1 MINPFYDQL
10 GHPFFSEHLA
20 NYIHNIK
27 RGMIEFYRQNFFFI
41 QAYLWDMA
49 DHHNTASIT
58 IVSCNLFPVED
69 SFLQFVKNVNSIK
82 YNKAKCSKK
91 KKGYL

>member
-1 MINPFYDQL
+1 
-10 GHPFFSEHLA
+10 
-20 NYIHNIK
+20 
-27 RGMIEFYRQNFFFI
+27 
-41 QAYLWDMA
+41 MA